1 MLYNYRRTK
10 MKYDFSIVIND
21 GINNALTQLEEF
33 FNKKRTS
40 TIISKIL
47 NIMYP
52 FLKNAYNF
60 TKEEIP
66 RYEKLSWNKKI
77 HITIDYKIYLLLKKI
92 YEDTNGY
99 SMAFIIR
106 RTLDFFIKNIKKHKS
121 IDNFV
126 FWLKKLIAKNGYI
139 KKIEKKPFD
148 VWKFMED
155 NQIKRLGRLIW
166 DNEKREFPI
175 KKQFFNVKYNEYFR
189 PIGLSYQ

>member
-1 MLYNYRRTK
+1 

-21 GINNALTQLEEF
+21 DVSNALTALEEH

-40 TIISKIL
+40 TIIAKIL

-60 TKEEIP
+60 IKEEIP
-66 RYEKLSWNKKI
+66 RYEKLNWNKKI

-126 FWLKKLIAKNGYI
+126 FWLKKLSEKGNI

-155 NQIKRLGRLIW
+155 NQIKKLGRLIW

-175 KKQFFNVKYNEYFR
+175 KKEFLTVKYNEFFR